1 MALSAIECLPPEI
14 IETIYL
20 DALEVNL
27 ARASK
32 VIAAAVSREAVYNS
46 FMIQALWNDPQD
58 CVRPRYSDREF
69 VYMDVRCIKRDYRE
83 SPGFQSELR
92 LAAYRPLLISDQKEL
107 QRKVMS
113 CRWFNIHRLERVLPT
128 LLALTL
134 DAILLQEKTRFPSKA
149 IQRREWS
156 GTSTM
161 DAFRALRVHTND
173 GSPKR
178 LRIMDQFAIEAEYS
192 VPEHGRSHIIRP
204 VRVFSLPD
212 KALHGPW
219 CDDRV
224 NLLVALRRAFGKRF
238 ARHDLSYSAMRQQT
252 LAPVISG
259 MACLQGIKDAIA
271 EGNRLALL
279 YLLDI
284 KENFRPVAT
293 NILHQTLFPDQL
305 LKMAI
310 HTHTPDFDI
319 IKLLIRARPFARSC
333 NLVKW
338 TIATSLPGSVNETR
352 LLCCLHQY
360 SAVGSRNSLC
370 RALWPNPGSER
381 FLLAEEPWL

>member
-14 IETIYL
+14 IEVIYL
-20 DALEVNL
+20 DALEVNF
-27 ARASK
+27 ARASR
-32 VIAAAVSREAVYNS
+32 VIAAAVSREAIYDI

-58 CVRPRYSDREF
+58 CFRPRYSDREF
-69 VYMDVRCIKRDYRE
+69 VYMDVRCIKRDYQE

-107 QRKVMS
+107 QQKVMS
-113 CRWFNIHRLERVLPT
+113 CRWFNVHRLERVLPT

-134 DAILLQEKTRFPSKA
+134 DAILLQEKPGFPPKPYSGGNGA
-149 IQRREWS
+149 I
-156 GTSTM
+156 
-161 DAFRALRVHTND
+161 HTND

-192 VPEHGRSHIIRP
+192 VPEHGRRHIIRP
-204 VRVFSLPD
+204 VRVFCLPD

-224 NLLVALRRAFGKRF
+224 SLLVALRRAFGKRF
-238 ARHDLSYSAMRQQT
+238 AYHDLSYSAMRQQT
-252 LAPVISG
+252 LAPVISE

-271 EGNRLALL
+271 QGNRLALL

-284 KENFRPVAT
+284 RESFRPVAT
-293 NILHQTLFPDQL
+293 NTLHQTLFPDRL

-319 IKLLIRARPFARSC
+319 IKLLIRARPSC

-338 TIATSLPGSVNETR
+338 TIATSLPRSVNETR

-370 RALWPNPGSER
+370 RALWSNPALER
-381 FLLAEEPWL
+381 SLLAEEPWL